1 MNAVDSS
8 KKRVEY
14 DSKIKTSVRDMR
26 IREDTAHYLL
36 NLDDDSAY
44 YGTAFIPSVN
54 RPSDA
59 KHARKSLPEVGEEP
73 ERGSLRRRELRSG
86 LGRGER
92 LPEDA
97 DLRLGSEHEGEQRP
111 HGGSAD
117 SDRWGWRGVMTTS
130 IAAEAGGGA
139 KETAGGDA
147 EKEARTTVW
156 SVFGEEQ
163 RDPHRAGKRKL
174 CGIRQKGKYC
184 QGAS

>member
-44 YGTAFIPSVN
+44 YGMTFSPPMN
-54 RPSDA
+54 RPSDT

-86 LGRGER
+86 LRRGER
-92 LPEDA
+92 LPENA
-97 DLRLGSEHEGEQRP
+97 DLRLGGEHEGEQRP
-111 HGGSAD
+111 HGGPAN
-117 SDRWGWRGVMTTS
+117 SDRWHWREVMTTS
-130 IAAEAGGGA
+130 LASEAGGRTQEA
-139 KETAGGDA
+139 AGGDA
-147 EKEARTTVW
+147 KEETRTTVW
-156 SVFGEEQ
+156 SVFREE
-163 RDPHRAGKRKL
+163 
-174 CGIRQKGKYC
+174 
-184 QGAS
+184 